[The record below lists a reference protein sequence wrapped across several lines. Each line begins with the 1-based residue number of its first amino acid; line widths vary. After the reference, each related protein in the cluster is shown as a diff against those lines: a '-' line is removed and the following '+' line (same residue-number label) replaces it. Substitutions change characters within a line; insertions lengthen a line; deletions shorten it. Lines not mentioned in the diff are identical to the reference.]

1 MAKTAQTAATN
12 WSGSSSRAA
21 TAYNE
26 GVQSTTK
33 DWASLASA
41 AVPRMVQGFNEAA
54 NSGRI
59 SQGINAIG
67 TGGWKAATQAKSN
80 NYITGFQAGANN
92 YSAAAAK
99 FMPAIASGVASL
111 PQRGDIN
118 QNLQRANALALYLH
132 GLKGTLGAR

>member
-1 MAKTAQTAATN
+1 MAKTAQTAASN

-33 DWASLASA
+33 DWASLATQ

-80 NYITGFQAGANN
+80 NY
-92 YSAAAAK
+92 SAAAAK

-111 PQRGDIN
+111 PARGDIN